1 MLNYADYAFYTEVYK
16 GKLTKEEFDHNIIK
30 ASAYVR
36 RITFGRA
43 DQCTDQKEVKCSAC
57 AVCDVYAEDTKKR
70 SAHNG
75 MNIVSENNDGYAVS
89 FAQEQMAGETAE
101 SLLKRKA
108 YETAET
114 YLMPTGLLDWE
125 V

>member
-16 GKLTKEEFDHNIIK
+16 GKLDQEEFDRNIIK

-43 DQCTDQKEVKCSAC
+43 DQCADKEEVKCAAC
-57 AVCDVYAEDTKKR
+57 AVCEMYAEDAKKR
-70 SAHNG
+70 SAHKG
-75 MNIVSENNDGYAVS
+75 MNVTSESTDGYSVS
-89 FAQEQMAGETAE
+89 FAQEQLAGETVE

-108 YETAET
+108 YEAAEMF
-114 YLMPTGLLDWE
+114 LMPTGLLSWE

>member
-1 MLNYADYAFYTEVYK
+1 MLNYADYAFYIEVYK
-16 GKLTKEEFDHNIIK
+16 GKLNQEEFDRNIIK
-30 ASAYVR
+30 ACAYVR

-43 DQCTDQKEVKCSAC
+43 DQYADLEEVKCAAC
-57 AVCDVYAEDTKKR
+57 AVCEIYAEDAKKR

-75 MNIVSENNDGYAVS
+75 MNIASESNDGYSVS
-89 FAQEQMAGETAE
+89 FAQEQLTGETAE

-108 YETAET
+108 YEAAET
-114 YLMPTGLLDWE
+114 FLMPTGLLSWE

>member
-1 MLNYADYAFYTEVYK
+1 MLNYADYAFYADVYK
-16 GKLTKEEFDHNIIK
+16 GTITQEEFDRNIIK

-43 DQCTDQKEVKCSAC
+43 DQCADQEEVKCAAC
-57 AVCDVYAEDTKKR
+57 AVCEVYAEDAKKR
-70 SAHNG
+70 STHSG
-75 MNIVSENNDGYAVS
+75 MNIASESNDGYSVS
-89 FAQEQMAGETAE
+89 FAQEQLAGETAE

-108 YETAET
+108 YEVAET
-114 YLMPTGLLDWE
+114 FLMPTELLSWE